1 MLHEVFGVVG
11 GVGVEEA
18 WALLVG
24 DYKEEEGEVRE
35 LPSEKR

>member
-1 MLHEVFGVVG
+1 MLHEVFGVMG
-11 GVGVEEA
+11 GVGIEEA

-24 DYKEEEGEVRE
+24 DYKEQKGEGRE